1 MTSEARQVI
10 RRAILEAG
18 GHEVFFG
25 GSISDQATKVD
36 TIQILARGNQSAA
49 PALIGQASR
58 ADVAIHNHPS
68 GYLVPSNEDLQIA
81 ALLAEAG
88 TGFYIVN
95 NDVTELNEVIP
106 IPKGSRLQA
115 VTDEEIDEVLGK
127 DGLISKALPG
137 YEHRSGQLKMAHAV
151 ARALNE
157 DQLFL
162 CEAGTGTGKTFAYLI
177 PAILWA
183 VKNEKT
189 IIVSTGTIN
198 LQEQIYEKDIPF
210 LRRGFLPKFRSVLI
224 KGRSNYVSLRR
235 AEEASKLSIEGFE
248 DTAEQASTMQLV
260 NWARETKRGDRS
272 ELTIRPLPG
281 AWEKVESQSDNCMGG
296 RCPRFSECHY
306 YRVRHQASKAEII
319 IVNHHLLFADLSTK
333 HEMGSLNAT
342 AVLPGY
348 DRIIVDEAH
357 KLEDI
362 ASEYFGTI
370 LSEHGLRRRLGKLV
384 SRSRRGRGLIPALV
398 KKISKLQA
406 SSDFEEDTLQRASR
420 LLEEDLSTL
429 TLDAGAAFDVAF
441 DIGRAALPKD
451 SSTPN
456 APTIRL
462 RPKAPNEDEQALY
475 DDLLNPLLEARSRL
489 GILTNR
495 GKMVLDNLD
504 NISEKNRAQLDGMLL
519 EYEASLSRL
528 KSVEESIKHMVR
540 LSDES
545 HARWL
550 ELSRKGKQRL
560 GTFKALPLKI
570 APLLREALWTKL
582 GAGVMT
588 SATLTTDRGFQFL
601 RDQLGLL
608 EEVNERVHELSV
620 ESPFDFERQ
629 AILAIPSDHSE
640 FKDRSYLDD
649 TCYVI
654 DKLTELSEGRCFV
667 LFTSYRTLKEVARRL
682 ESHLL
687 RRGLV
692 LFKQGEAS
700 RRVLL
705 EQFRSTKGAVLFGTD
720 SFWEG
725 VDVPGS
731 QLSLVIVSK
740 MPFRVPSDP
749 LQEARAELIE
759 SEGRQPFT
767 EMMLPQAIL
776 KLRQGFGRLIR
787 TRQDQGIVVIL
798 DRRVLTRSYGHRVL
812 SALPPAKQV
821 VGPFQKCVLPVARAF
836 FEE

>member
-1 MTSEARQVI
+1 MDRV
-10 RRAILEAG
+10 
-18 GHEVFFG
+18 EVF
-25 GSISDQATKVD
+25 
-36 TIQILARGNQSAA
+36 ARGNQSAA

-68 GYLVPSNEDLQIA
+68 GYLVPSHEDLQIA
-81 ALLAEAG
+81 SMLAEAG

-95 NDVTELNEVIP
+95 NAVTQVNEVIP
-106 IPKGSRLQA
+106 IPKGSRLIPVQ
-115 VTDEEIDEVLGK
+115 DEEIDAILGQ

-137 YEHRSGQLKMAHAV
+137 YEHRSGQLNMARAV
-151 ARALNE
+151 ARALNKE
-157 DQLFL
+157 ELLL

-183 VKNEKT
+183 LKNEKT

-210 LRRGFLPKFRSVLI
+210 LRRGFLPKFRAVLI

-248 DTAEQASTMQLV
+248 DHAEQSSTMQLV
-260 NWARETKRGDRS
+260 NWAKVTKRGDRS
-272 ELTIRPLPG
+272 ELSVRPLPG

-319 IVNHHLLFADLSTK
+319 IVNHHLLFADLATK

-362 ASEYFGTI
+362 ASQYFGTI

-384 SRSRRGRGLIPALV
+384 SRSRKGRGLLPALV
-398 KKISKLQA
+398 KKISKLSAQ
-406 SSDFEEDTLQRASR
+406 SDFEEEALQKASQI
-420 LLEEDLSTL
+420 LEEDLSTL
-429 TLDAGAAFDVAF
+429 ALDAGASFDLAF
-441 DIGRAALPKD
+441 DIGRAARPKD
-451 SSTPN
+451 SQNPN

-462 RPKAPNEDEQALY
+462 RAKAPNEDEQALY
-475 DDLLNPLLEARSRL
+475 DDLLAPLLEARSRL

-495 GKMVLDNLD
+495 GKLVLDNLD
-504 NISEKNRAQLDGMLL
+504 NISEKNRAVLDGLLL

-528 KSVEESIKHMVR
+528 NNVVESIKHMVR
-540 LSDES
+540 LGDES
-545 HARWL
+545 HARWF
-550 ELSRKGKQRL
+550 ELGKQGKQRL

-570 APLLREALWTKL
+570 APLLRDALWTKL
-582 GAGVMT
+582 GAGVLT
-588 SATLTTDRGFQFL
+588 SATLTTDRGFTFL

-608 EEVNERVHELSV
+608 EEVAERVQELSV
-620 ESPFDFERQ
+620 ESPFDFSEQ
-629 AILAIPSDHSE
+629 ALLAIPSDHSE
-640 FKDRSYLDD
+640 FKERGYIDD

-654 DKLTELSEGRCFV
+654 DRLTEITKGRCFV
-667 LFTSYRTLKEVARRL
+667 LFTSYRTLQQVARKL

-692 LFKQGEAS
+692 VLKQGDAS

-705 EQFRSTKGAVLFGTD
+705 EKFRSTKGAVLFGTD

-740 MPFRVPSDP
+740 LPFRVPSDP
-749 LQEARAELIE
+749 LQEARAELLE

-821 VGPFQKCVLPVARAF
+821 VGPFEKTVYPIVKGF
-836 FEE
+836 FEEYL